1 MTEVLDRAA
10 ELLDRSR
17 ERDVQ
22 LGLRHRA
29 YREGYM
35 EGGRDQWSAGYTAA
49 VADLKRT
56 QAELVTVLGQAAELA
71 ARRRVPG
78 AAWLAAVERHGG
90 TEYGGAGKPR
100 VPVDPARIELG
111 RQMLKGR
118 AA

>member
-1 MTEVLDRAA
+1 MTAD
-10 ELLDRSR
+10 LLQLSN
-17 ERDVQ
+17 ERDAQ
-22 LGLRHRA
+22 LALRHRA
-29 YREGYM
+29 YREGFM
-35 EGGRDQWSAGYTAA
+35 DGGRDQWHEGYVAA

-100 VPVDPARIELG
+100 VPVDPARIELARRG
-111 RQMLKGR
+111 GR
-118 AA
+118 A